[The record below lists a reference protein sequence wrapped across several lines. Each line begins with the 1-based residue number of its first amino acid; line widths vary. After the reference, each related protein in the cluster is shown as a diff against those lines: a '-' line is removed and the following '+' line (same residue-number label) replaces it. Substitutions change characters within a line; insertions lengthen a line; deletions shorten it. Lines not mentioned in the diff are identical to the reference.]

1 MRTNVQLQHAQF
13 ITYPEIYQEK
23 DNGLIEYLRCEKLV
37 NFAAVHQP
45 DLPRQQT
52 ATVRLFQSRITIQK
66 TGLAPANALLKV
78 RGVVSNDF
86 SRKSRRRLMDAFH
99 SWQVPE
105 GYKRYHIVLT
115 YPAIYSENWQDWKD
129 NLKAFKRKITAVFG
143 DSLQGYWRLELQK
156 RGAPHYHLLI
166 ALPKGIVTNKK
177 LKKLVTIWWATIAH
191 KDDKYEGKYA
201 TQCKVIHSDRMAQNY
216 ISKYVAKIPDKQE
229 SIQTYMDESLGQ
241 QFERESKD
249 FLLGQLRQKTI
260 GRHWGRMGKPDES
273 PIAQFTLS
281 VMEQEQLRQVLA
293 MWAWDINQ
301 RYGDTIR
308 DKPEWVSYQVYGV
321 KAYAMLL
328 LWNDLFPKHESPP
341 DFNPFITPA
350 N

>member
-1 MRTNVQLQHAQF
+1 MRTNVQFEHADF
-13 ITYPEIYQEK
+13 ITYNEIYQEK
-23 DNGLIEYLRCEKLV
+23 DNGLIEYVRMEKLV
-37 NFAAVHQP
+37 NFAIVHQP

-143 DSLQGYWRLELQK
+143 ESLQGYWRLELQK

-166 ALPKGIVTNKK
+166 AIPKGMVTNKK
-177 LKKLVTIWWATIAH
+177 LKKLVTKWWAAIAH
-191 KDDKYEGKYA
+191 KNDQYEGKYA
-201 TQCKVIHSDRMAQNY
+201 TQCKVIHNDRMAQNY
-216 ISKYVAKIPDKQE
+216 VSKYVAKIAPTSQSVETQE
-229 SIQTYMDESLGQ
+229 FPSLSD
-241 QFERESKD
+241 QFESEVVL
-249 FLLGQLRQKTI
+249 FLLSQERQKTI
-260 GRHWGRMGKPDES
+260 GRHWGRMGKPNEE

-301 RYGDTIR
+301 RYADTIR

-328 LWNDLFPKHESPP
+328 LWHDLFPKHQSPP
-341 DFNPFITPA
+341 HFNPFS
-350 N
+350 